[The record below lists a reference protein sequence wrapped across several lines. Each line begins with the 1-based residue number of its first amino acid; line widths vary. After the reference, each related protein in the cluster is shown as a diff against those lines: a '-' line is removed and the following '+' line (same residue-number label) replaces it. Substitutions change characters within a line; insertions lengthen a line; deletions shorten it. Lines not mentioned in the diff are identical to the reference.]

1 MGMSTH
7 VVGFRP
13 PDEKWKKMKKIWDSC
28 QEAGVAVPKEVAEFF
43 DDCEPDP
50 AGVEVEIKTH
60 PYHDESRDGYE
71 VHLSEIPKDVT
82 LIRFFNSY

>member
-7 VVGFRP
+7 VMGFRP
-13 PDEKWKKMKKIWDSC
+13 PNEKWKKMKKIWDSC
-28 QEAGVAVPKEVAEFF
+28 QEAGVPVPKEVAKFF

-60 PYHDESRDGYE
+60 TYRDESRDGYE
-71 VHLSEIPKDVT
+71 VHLAEIPKDVT